1 MIFISRAVVFFRYY
15 KFFILDTTLRKKTL
29 SDADGTLFLA
39 IGKSCSLKETKKR
52 K

>member
-1 MIFISRAVVFFRYY
+1 MIFISRAVFFPIFEV
-15 KFFILDTTLRKKTL
+15 FFILDTTLRKKIL